1 MKICLCP
8 FSCGQNNIYTF
19 HNGSERFNEVNP
31 IWHFEHVKHNKN
43 AKHEHDFI
51 PSVFIFALEACTEP
65 CVVKLRYSAQF

>member
-51 PSVFIFALEACTEP
+51 PCSFLH
-65 CVVKLRYSAQF
+65 